1 MPKTVTSY
9 SLLVSCPG
17 DVVDLLPVIDKVVAA
32 FNENLGQ
39 LNNVRIDVKHWSRSA
54 YPDTGEEAQ
63 ALLNKQFI
71 DDCDFCVALLGT
83 RFGTPT
89 EKHNSGTE
97 EEIENMISSG
107 KHVMLYFIERSVDP
121 SEIDLDQYKKVKD
134 YREKFEEEKRGSY
147 WVVKDNID
155 FERKFSNHLNK
166 LMLDEIDATIGE
178 ANRSLI
184 DDFPSL
190 SIERIPCD
198 EHTHF
203 ADSSFIE
210 NLENKISKSIDDIR
224 NFALP
229 KSKDE
234 EKDIH
239 ASLKEKVDYKSEQSA
254 EKSNSETKDEELE
267 GTIKT
272 KSGEILKPTHST
284 FIDLFQ
290 YSPVVIQDTTKSIIT
305 KYCDDHSITISDD
318 FWNLSDLHV
327 STFSLAGSLGG
338 PSYQGSEE
346 AKDKYFNIIDLKSEI
361 DERNAYVA
369 YFQSFDE
376 LFVLAFCIKND
387 GTHFDED
394 LDITLRIAKDCIIP
408 PEKIPVPGMPI
419 CEEINKEEVY
429 NIFLKMPDSPEY
441 DAYTGGISYAAYNYE
456 PLLNDP
462 FNRKTAKEKYEEE
475 KGKYLDNVKTIFD
488 YDLFPASEDEGE
500 DIWKFNV
507 RYLKQH
513 TKMYLPSVL
522 LFKRLPDKIKYE
534 IKSKYSKDVV
544 KGEINIEDGDV

>member
-17 DVVDLLPVIDKVVAA
+17 DVVDLLPVIDKVVAM

-39 LNNVRIDVKHWSRSA
+39 LNNIRIDVEHWSRSS
-54 YPDTGEEAQ
+54 YPDTGAEAQ

-71 DDCDFCVALLGT
+71 DECDFCVALLGT

-89 EKHNSGTE
+89 EKHDSGTE

-121 SEIDLDQYKKVKD
+121 SKIDLDQYKKVKD
-134 YREKFEEEKRGSY
+134 YRKKFEEEKRGSY

-178 ANRSLI
+178 SNKSSI
-184 DDFPSL
+184 EDFPSL

-210 NLENKISKSIDDIR
+210 GLDNKISKSIDEIR
-224 NFALP
+224 NVVLP
-229 KSKDE
+229 KVKPDYPSE
-234 EKDIH
+234 
-239 ASLKEKVDYKSEQSA
+239 EKVDYKSEQSA
-254 EKSNSETKDEELE
+254 EKSDSETKDEELE

-272 KSGEILKPTHST
+272 KSGKILNPVHSNL
-284 FIDLFQ
+284 DGLFK
-290 YSPVVIQDTTKSIIT
+290 YRSVKVRDETKSIIT
-305 KYCDDHSITISDD
+305 RYCGDHGITISDD
-318 FWNLSDLHV
+318 FWNLSDLQV
-327 STFSLAGSLGG
+327 SIFSLAGNLGG

-346 AKDKYFNIIDLKSEI
+346 AKDKYFNIIDLEGEI

-376 LFVLAFCIKND
+376 LIDLAFCIKND

-394 LDITLRIAKDCIIP
+394 LDITLHIAKGCIIP
-408 PEKIPVPGMPI
+408 PDELPVPGMPI
-419 CEEINKEEVY
+419 CDEINKEELY
-429 NIFLKMPDSPEY
+429 NIFLKMPDSPEF
-441 DAYTGGISYAAYNYE
+441 DAYSGEISYAPYNYE

-462 FNRKTAKEKYEEE
+462 FNRKTAKEEYEEE
-475 KGKYLDNVKTIFD
+475 KGKYLDNVKAIFE

-513 TKMYLPSVL
+513 TKMYFPSI
-522 LFKRLPDKIKYE
+522 LFFRKLPDQIEYE